1 MRDESHVDD
10 GFDMTPM
17 IDVVML
23 LIIFFLVTSQFS
35 QSIRTP
41 LELPRQDGQQIED
54 ANNPGDIV
62 VDLLA
67 DGSVR
72 LEGET
77 VSMDVFISGVRA
89 EVLHGTPDL
98 EVLIRP
104 DRSGPA
110 AHLNRLCKQLSEAG
124 VRAYRIATTPIERG
138 AR

>member
-23 LIIFFLVTSQFS
+23 LTNERRLPYEE
-35 QSIRTP
+35 SIRTP

-104 DRSGPA
+104 DRSGSA